1 MVDEVRDAIQN
12 LWGGRCKITK
22 FDKEKSKNNIVRSV
36 EKVLYE
42 NQPCRISHKTI
53 SQANQA
59 ESFANTIQVIKLFI
73 APELDIPPGCKIEVI
88 QNGVTKVYQHSGVS
102 AVYTNHQEII
112 LELAK
117 EKA

>member
-1 MVDEVRDAIQN
+1 MVDEVRNAIQS
-12 LWGGRCKITK
+12 LWIGRCKITK
-22 FDKEKSKNNIVRSV
+22 FDKEKGKNNIVKSV

-53 SQANQA
+53 SQA
-59 ESFANTIQVIKLFI
+59 SFANTAQIIKLFI
-73 APELDIPPGCKIEVI
+73 APELDIPAGCKIEVI
-88 QNGVTKVYQHSGVS
+88 QNGITKTYQHSGVS
-102 AVYTNHQEII
+102 AVYSHHQEII